1 MVLMIIL
8 EKWRWSSPL
17 HIIHILWPKIVKISP
32 RDLINEYFLT
42 IKPIYVSYNQF
53 FLSILVIKS
62 YITRYDELS
71 IAYGEV
77 INIHDKQEDGWR
89 LGESNGKVGIFPA
102 TYVEQIWIFPE
113 TNPEQTRPNPSS
125 NKSYRRGV
133 SSGPSLNLAS
143 EWSHLTIRK
152 WVSPLGQIGN

>member
-1 MVLMIIL
+1 MIITITYHPY
-8 EKWRWSSPL
+8 S
-17 HIIHILWPKIVKISP
+17 LWPKIVKISP

-53 FLSILVIKS
+53 FLSILVMKS

-77 INIHDKQEDGWR
+77 INIHDKQEDGWW

-102 TYVEQIWIFPE
+102 TYVEQI
-113 TNPEQTRPNPSS
+113 
-125 NKSYRRGV
+125 
-133 SSGPSLNLAS
+133 
-143 EWSHLTIRK
+143 
-152 WVSPLGQIGN
+152 